1 MLPLPRF
8 RLLRPRS
15 LAEALDTLA
24 AGTGVEDVRSV
35 RLLAGGTDL
44 LPNLK
49 HGLYDVETV
58 IALKALPG
66 LRGVARR
73 GGDSAG
79 DGFAVGALTTLTHAA
94 AEVELAHAWPALAHA
109 WGTISG
115 PQLRAM
121 GTVGG
126 NLCLDTRCTWFNQ
139 TELWRQALGHCL
151 KRSGSKCLVVPGG
164 TRCVA
169 AMSSDGATMLAALGA
184 SVIVASAARGER
196 SVSLESW
203 FVGEGRAN
211 TVLAAD
217 EILVEARV
225 PAPWPGA
232 FAGYQKLRARN
243 SIDFP
248 LLSVAVAGTAEED
261 GTLASARVV
270 VGALG
275 AKPRE
280 VSGLDALVAGQRPS
294 RELFEAV
301 GQVAFK
307 QCRPLSNLADDPEW
321 RHAMVPVLV
330 RRAFAQALGLPA
342 GPPVLEPVGA

>member
-15 LAEALDTLA
+15 LAEALDALA
-24 AGTGVEDVRSV
+24 AGAEGRTT
-35 RLLAGGTDL
+35 RLVAGGTDL
-44 LPNLK
+44 VPNLK
-49 HGLYDVETV
+49 HGLLDVETL

-66 LRGVARR
+66 LRGATLRDD
-73 GGDSAG
+73 GGIAI
-79 DGFAVGALTTLTHAA
+79 GALTSLTAA
-94 AEVELAHAWPALAHA
+94 AADPVVTAAWPALQSA
-109 WGTISG
+109 WGEIAG
-115 PQLRAM
+115 PQLRSM

-126 NLCLDTRCTWFNQ
+126 NLALDTRCTWYNQ
-139 TELWRQALGHCL
+139 TELWREALGYCL
-151 KRSGSKCLVVPGG
+151 KRTGTKCHVVPGG

-169 AMSSDGATMLAALGA
+169 AMSSDGATMLTALGA
-184 SVIVASAARGER
+184 SVVVASAARGER
-196 SVSLESW
+196 VVSMDKW

-217 EILVEARV
+217 EILIEARV
-225 PAPWPGA
+225 PAPVAGA
-232 FAGYQKLRARN
+232 FAGYQKLRTRN
-243 SIDFP
+243 AIDFP
-248 LLSVAVAGTAEED
+248 LLSVAVSGRAAAD
-261 GTLASARVV
+261 GTLAATRIV

-294 RELFEAV
+294 RALAEEI

-307 QCRPLSNLADDPEW
+307 QCRPLTNIPADVDW

-330 RRAFAQALGLPA
+330 RRAFAQATGLPA
-342 GPPVLEPVGA
+342 GPPVLEPVPA

>member
-15 LAEALDTLA
+15 WAEALDTLA
-24 AGTGVEDVRSV
+24 AGTGAEDARSV

-44 LPNLK
+44 VPNLK

-73 GGDSAG
+73 SGDG
-79 DGFAVGALTTLTHAA
+79 NGGFAVGALTTLTHAA
-94 AEVELAHAWPALAHA
+94 ADAALADAWPALAHA

-151 KRSGSKCLVVPGG
+151 KRSGSKCHVVPGG

-184 SVIVASAARGER
+184 SVVVASAARGEC
-196 SVSLESW
+196 SVPLDHW

-217 EILVEARV
+217 EILIEARV

-243 SIDFP
+243 AIDFP

-261 GTLASARVV
+261 GTLASARIV

-280 VSGLDALVAGQRPS
+280 VSGLDTIVAGQRPS
-294 RELFEAV
+294 REVFEAV

-307 QCRPLSNLADDPEW
+307 QCRPLSNLPDDPEW

-330 RRAFAQALGLPA
+330 RRAFARALGLPA